1 MDRLKQNKITNV
13 IFLFLCHAAVI
24 ITLVI
29 VVGMCGYIGAK
40 GMFRGGKIANGF
52 NTLYFGS
59 SSPLSGII
67 GNTVV
72 FLLLTL
78 LLSVPLGLFSAIY
91 LCFYAPKNNI
101 TYVIE
106 ASISTLQAL
115 PSIIFGLFGM
125 LLFVNVCGFGYSLLS
140 GVLTVTLMVLPTL
153 IYASMAAI
161 KRVNPA
167 LLEASM
173 ALGSTKSEAI
183 FKVVLKDAAKGI
195 LSSVLLST
203 GRALGETAALLYT
216 IGSSSEFITS
226 LFSPSR
232 TLSMNIYLALNEAK
246 GLDEVYASAFILLIS
261 IIVINVGVHL
271 IIKSIKGKEYGRN

>member
-1 MDRLKQNKITNV
+1 MDRLKKNKITNV
-13 IFLFLCHAAVI
+13 IFLLLCHTTVI

-29 VVGMCGYIGAK
+29 VVGMCGYIGVK
-40 GMFRGGKIANGF
+40 GLFSGGKIANGF
-52 NTLYFGS
+52 NTHYFGS
-59 SSPLSGII
+59 SSPLSGILW
-67 GNTVV
+67 NTVV

-91 LCFYAPKNNI
+91 LCFYAPKNGI

-125 LLFVNVCGFGYSLLS
+125 LLFVNVLGFGYSLLS

-161 KRVNPA
+161 RRVNPA
-167 LLEASM
+167 LLEASI

-183 FKVVLKDAAKGI
+183 FKVVLRDAAKGI

-226 LFSPSR
+226 VFSPSR

-271 IIKSIKGKEYGRN
+271 IIKSIKEKK